1 MPFVV
6 YVDMVGDL
14 FHAGH
19 VGFLRK
25 ARELGAERAAARDES
40 DVRLVVGLM
49 GDDAAAAY
57 KRRPVQPL
65 AQRIVV
71 VEACRYVD
79 DVVGDPPMPVSEAF
93 LAEQAVDLVVHGDD
107 LGDEDL
113 RYWYSVPIAQGRFAV
128 VPYTKLVGGEPVST
142 SAIIR
147 RVEAGEPRP
156 DPAP

>member
-1 MPFVV
+1 MPYVV

-19 VGFLRK
+19 VSFLRK
-25 ARELGAERAAARDES
+25 AKALGEEHAAAREVS

-65 AQRIVV
+65 AQRIIV

-79 DVVGDPPMPVSEAF
+79 DVVGDPPMPVTEAF
-93 LAEQAVDLVVHGDD
+93 LETHAVDLVVHGDD
-107 LGDEDL
+107 LSDEDL
-113 RYWYSVPIAQGRFAV
+113 HYWYSAPIAAGRFAV
-128 VPYTKLVGGEPVST
+128 VPYTSLVEGEPVST
-142 SAIIR
+142 SEIIR
-147 RVEAGEPRP
+147 RVERQ
-156 DPAP
+156 

>member
-19 VGFLRK
+19 VSFLRK
-25 ARELGAERAAARDES
+25 ARELGAERAATRVVN

-49 GDDAAAAY
+49 GDDAVAAY

-71 VEACRYVD
+71 FEACRYVN
-79 DVVGDPPMPVSEAF
+79 DVVGDPPMPVTEAF
-93 LAEQAVDLVVHGDD
+93 LETHAVDLVVHGDD
-107 LGDEDL
+107 LSGEEL
-113 RYWYSVPIAQGRFAV
+113 QYWYSVPIAQGRFAV
-128 VPYTKLVGGEPVST
+128 VPYTSLVGGEPVST
-142 SAIIR
+142 SEIIR
-147 RVEAGEPRP
+147 RVEGQ
-156 DPAP
+156 

>member
-25 ARELGAERAAARDES
+25 ARELAAEHAAARGMSE
-40 DVRLVVGLM
+40 VRLVVGLM

-65 AQRIVV
+65 TQRMIV

-79 DVVGDPPMPVSEAF
+79 AVVGDAPMPVSEAF
-93 LAEQAVDLVVHGDD
+93 LDEHAVDLVVHGDD
-107 LGDEDL
+107 LSEEEL
-113 RYWYSVPIAQGRFAV
+113 HRWYSVPIAQGRFAV
-128 VPYTKLVGGEPVST
+128 VGYTSLVGGEPVST
-142 SAIIR
+142 SEIIR
-147 RVEAGEPRP
+147 RVEERS
-156 DPAP
+156 

>member
-25 ARELGAERAAARDES
+25 ARELGAEHAATRGASE
-40 DVRLVVGLM
+40 VRLVVGLM

-65 AQRIVV
+65 AQRIMV

-93 LAEQAVDLVVHGDD
+93 LEQHAVDLVVHGDD
-107 LGDEDL
+107 LSDEEL

-128 VPYTKLVGGEPVST
+128 VPYTSLVGGEPVST
-142 SAIIR
+142 SEIIR
-147 RVEAGEPRP
+147 RVEGR
-156 DPAP
+156 

>member
-19 VGFLRK
+19 VSFLRK
-25 ARELGAERAAARDES
+25 ARELGAERADARGIGE
-40 DVRLVVGLM
+40 VRLVVGLM
-49 GDDAAAAY
+49 GDEAAAAY

-65 AQRIVV
+65 AQRIIV

-93 LAEQAVDLVVHGDD
+93 LVEHAVDLVVHGDD
-107 LGDEDL
+107 LSDDEL
-113 RYWYSVPIAQGRFAV
+113 RHWYSVPIAQGRFAV
-128 VPYTKLVGGEPVST
+128 VPYTSLVAGEPVST
-142 SAIIR
+142 SEIIR
-147 RVEAGEPRP
+147 RVGGH
-156 DPAP
+156 

>member
-1 MPFVV
+1 VPFVV

-25 ARELGAERAAARDES
+25 ARELAEQHAAARGVSE
-40 DVRLVVGLM
+40 VRLVVGLM

-65 AQRIVV
+65 AQRIIVL
-71 VEACRYVD
+71 EACRYVD
-79 DVVGDPPMPVSEAF
+79 EVVGDPPMPVSEAF
-93 LAEQAVDLVVHGDD
+93 LEEHAVDLVVHGDD

-113 RYWYSVPIAQGRFAV
+113 RYWYAAPIAQGRFAV
-128 VPYTKLVGGEPVST
+128 VPYTSLAGGEAVST
-142 SAIIR
+142 SEIIR
-147 RVEAGEPRP
+147 RVERRE
-156 DPAP
+156 